1 MEVQAMVWEWPI
13 WVYLFAAGVAGGGF
27 FAAFV
32 VRLFSGGKHKPLLQL
47 ATWLGV
53 PLVLIGVLLLVL
65 DLGNQ
70 QSAWHLFVRFYPIS
84 PMSLGSW
91 ILLLWSIVAVVL
103 VALWFAEA
111 VEPTE
116 QPTDL
121 FEWVASWLRRLL
133 PMTGVL
139 AWIEVVLSALLIAYT
154 GVLLS
159 STSRELW
166 STVLLPV
173 LFVVSAISTG
183 WAATLLVAALLK
195 KEIPHEAGQA
205 GAILTVMEVVALI
218 AFLIAVPAEA
228 LFTGSLSLWFWIG
241 VVVIGL
247 LVPFALELWSQRAR
261 ARTLLIVASAF
272 CVLLGGMV
280 LRAVVV
286 VGGQI

>member
-1 MEVQAMVWEWPI
+1 MEATAMVWEWPI
-13 WVYLFAAGVAGGGF
+13 WVYLFVAGVAGGGF
-27 FAAFV
+27 FATFLV
-32 VRLFSGGKHKPLLQL
+32 SQFSGGRYKHLLKIS
-47 ATWLGV
+47 AWIGV
-53 PLVLIGVLLLVL
+53 PLVGIGVLLLVI

-70 QSAWHLFVRFYPIS
+70 LYFWHLMVRFLPIS
-84 PMSLGSW
+84 AMSIGTW
-91 ILLLWSIVAVVL
+91 ILTLWAIIGVILLILWLAEDDVPVFRIVRGLVPLTKVL
-103 VALWFAEA
+103 
-111 VEPTE
+111 
-116 QPTDL
+116 
-121 FEWVASWLRRLL
+121 
-133 PMTGVL
+133 G
-139 AWIEVVLSALLIAYT
+139 WINLVLSALLIAYT

-159 STSRELW
+159 TTSRELW

-195 KEIPHEAGQA
+195 KEIPHAAGQA
-205 GAILTVMEVVALI
+205 GAILTVIEVVALI

-286 VGGQI
+286 IGGQLS